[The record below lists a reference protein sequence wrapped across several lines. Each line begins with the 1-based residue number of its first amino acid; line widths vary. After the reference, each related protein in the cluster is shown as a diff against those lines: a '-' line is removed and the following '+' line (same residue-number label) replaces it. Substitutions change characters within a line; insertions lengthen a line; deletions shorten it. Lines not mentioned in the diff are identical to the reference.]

1 MYIILRTRIL
11 VMLHGYNSF
20 YLKRRKKNS
29 ILPSYKPKNEKKKKA
44 YLNQIYTMFLES
56 LQKQEVYFVQSK
68 KSFGFFPQMLSSM
81 APLTRGVRSS

>member
-20 YLKRRKKNS
+20 HLKRKKNS
-29 ILPSYKPKNEKKKKA
+29 MLPSYKPKNEKKKNA
-44 YLNQIYTMFLES
+44 YLNQIYTRFLES

>member
-20 YLKRRKKNS
+20 HLKRKKK
-29 ILPSYKPKNEKKKKA
+29 ILCYRPTSPKKEKKKA

>member
-20 YLKRRKKNS
+20 HLKRKKNS
-29 ILPSYKPKNEKKKKA
+29 MLPSYKPKNEKKKKKA